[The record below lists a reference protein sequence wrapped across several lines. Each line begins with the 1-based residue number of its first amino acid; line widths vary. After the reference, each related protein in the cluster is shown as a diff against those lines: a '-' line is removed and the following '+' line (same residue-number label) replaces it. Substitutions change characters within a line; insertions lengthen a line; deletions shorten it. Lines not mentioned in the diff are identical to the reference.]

1 MKNIEIVR
9 LETQPKDFSAAI
21 KLLDEQQVAF
31 TDVTNANWSADY
43 PYKPAFSFRMAHTS
57 QSLIIEYRVREA
69 SIASVAGRDN
79 GRVWEDSCCEF
90 FSQLPGDDF
99 YYNMECNCTG
109 RLLIGCGPVRE
120 GRHLAP
126 ASVLD
131 KVQRWSSL
139 GSDDI
144 ALVEG
149 DFSWNMV
156 LIIPKDAWFQSN
168 VLSFDGMK
176 MKANIYKCG
185 DKLSQPHFLSW
196 NKIDIETPDFHR
208 PDFFGEMRMI

>member
-9 LETQPKDFSAAI
+9 LKTQPQDFSTAI

-120 GRHLAP
+120 GRQLAA
-126 ASVLD
+126 ASVLN

-168 VLSFDGMK
+168 VQSFDGMK

>member
-9 LETQPKDFSAAI
+9 LKTQPQDFSTTI
-21 KLLDEQQVAF
+21 MLLDEQQVAF

-120 GRHLAP
+120 GRQLAA
-126 ASVLD
+126 ASVLN

-144 ALVEG
+144 ALIEG

-156 LIIPKDAWFQSN
+156 LSIPKDAWFQSN
-168 VLSFDGMK
+168 VQSFDGMK

>member
-9 LETQPKDFSAAI
+9 LKTQPKDFSAAI

-31 TDVTNANWSADY
+31 TDVTNANWSSDY

>member
-9 LETQPKDFSAAI
+9 LETQPQDFSAAI

-57 QSLIIEYRVREA
+57 QSLIIEYHVREA

-120 GRHLAP
+120 DRQLAA
-126 ASVLD
+126 ASVLN

-168 VLSFDGMK
+168 VQSFDGMK

>member
-9 LETQPKDFSAAI
+9 LKTQPQDFSTTI

-120 GRHLAP
+120 GRQLAP

-131 KVQRWSSL
+131 KVQRCSSL

-156 LIIPKDAWFQSN
+156 LVIPKEAWFQSN
-168 VLSFDGMK
+168 VQSFDGMK

>member
-9 LETQPKDFSAAI
+9 LKTQPQDFSTTI

-57 QSLIIEYRVREA
+57 QSLIIEYHVREA

-168 VLSFDGMK
+168 VQSFDGMK

>member
-9 LETQPKDFSAAI
+9 LKTQPQDFNTTI

-99 YYNMECNCTG
+99 Y
-109 RLLIGCGPVRE
+109 
-120 GRHLAP
+120 
-126 ASVLD
+126 
-131 KVQRWSSL
+131 
-139 GSDDI
+139 
-144 ALVEG
+144 
-149 DFSWNMV
+149 
-156 LIIPKDAWFQSN
+156 
-168 VLSFDGMK
+168 
-176 MKANIYKCG
+176 
-185 DKLSQPHFLSW
+185 
-196 NKIDIETPDFHR
+196 
-208 PDFFGEMRMI
+208 

>member
-9 LETQPKDFSAAI
+9 LKTQPQDFSMTI

-144 ALVEG
+144 ALIEG

-168 VLSFDGMK
+168 VQSFDGMK

>member
-9 LETQPKDFSAAI
+9 LKTQPQDFSTTI
-21 KLLDEQQVAF
+21 MLLDEQQVAF

-120 GRHLAP
+120 GRQLAA
-126 ASVLD
+126 ASVLN

-144 ALVEG
+144 ALIEG

-168 VLSFDGMK
+168 VQSFDGMK

>member
-9 LETQPKDFSAAI
+9 LETQPQDFSAAI

-109 RLLIGCGPVRE
+109 RLLIGCGPVRK

-139 GSDDI
+139 GSGDI

-168 VLSFDGMK
+168 VQSFDGMK

>member
-9 LETQPKDFSAAI
+9 LKTQPQDFSTTI

-120 GRHLAP
+120 GRQLAP

-149 DFSWNMV
+149 DFLWNMV

-168 VLSFDGMK
+168 VQSFDGMK
-176 MKANIYKCG
+176 MKANIYFV
-185 DKLSQPHFLSW
+185 P
-196 NKIDIETPDFHR
+196 
-208 PDFFGEMRMI
+208 

>member
-9 LETQPKDFSAAI
+9 LKTQPQDFSTTI

-144 ALVEG
+144 TLVEG
-149 DFSWNMV
+149 DFFWNMV
-156 LIIPKDAWFQSN
+156 LIIPKEAWFQSN
-168 VLSFDGMK
+168 VQSFDGMK

>member
-9 LETQPKDFSAAI
+9 LKTHPQDFSTAI

-69 SIASVAGRDN
+69 SIASVASRDN

>member
-120 GRHLAP
+120 GRQLAA
-126 ASVLD
+126 ASVLN

-168 VLSFDGMK
+168 VQSFDGMK

>member
-9 LETQPKDFSAAI
+9 LKTQPQDFSTAI

-90 FSQLPGDDF
+90 FSQLPGDNF

-120 GRHLAP
+120 GRQLAA
-126 ASVLD
+126 ASVLN

-168 VLSFDGMK
+168 VQSFDGMK

>member
-9 LETQPKDFSAAI
+9 LKTHPQDFSTAI

-144 ALVEG
+144 ALIEG

-156 LIIPKDAWFQSN
+156 LIIPKNAWFQSN
-168 VLSFDGMK
+168 VQSFDGMK

>member
-1 MKNIEIVR
+1 MKSIEIVR
-9 LETQPKDFSAAI
+9 LKTQPQDFSTAI

-90 FSQLPGDDF
+90 FSQLPGNDF

-144 ALVEG
+144 ALIEG

-168 VLSFDGMK
+168 VQSFDGMK

>member
-9 LETQPKDFSAAI
+9 LKTHPQDFSTAI

-57 QSLIIEYRVREA
+57 QSLIIEYHVREA

-90 FSQLPGDDF
+90 FSQIPGDDF

-156 LIIPKDAWFQSN
+156 LIIPKEAWFQSN

>member
-9 LETQPKDFSAAI
+9 LETQPQDFSAAI

-57 QSLIIEYRVREA
+57 QSLIIEYHVREA

-144 ALVEG
+144 ILIEG

-156 LIIPKDAWFQSN
+156 LIIPKEAWFQSN
-168 VLSFDGMK
+168 VQSFDGMK

>member
-9 LETQPKDFSAAI
+9 LKTQPKDFSAAI